1 MSTRPSAGRA
11 PTTIAPQF
19 VRRARPASRL
29 QLSSDDLPK
38 RVIKILHD
46 GVPRTFRDRRE
57 TALEAAQFAKSRAKG
72 DIIELRDC
80 ATGEKLVMMA
90 DGRVG

>member
-1 MSTRPSAGRA
+1 MKSNQGYE
-11 PTTIAPQF
+11 
-19 VRRARPASRL
+19 
-29 QLSSDDLPK
+29 
-38 RVIKILHD
+38 ILHN

-57 TALEAAQFAKSRAKG
+57 TALEAARFAKSNAKG

-80 ATGEKLVMMA
+80 ATGEKLVMLA

>member
-1 MSTRPSAGRA
+1 MSRNQGY
-11 PTTIAPQF
+11 
-19 VRRARPASRL
+19 
-29 QLSSDDLPK
+29 D
-38 RVIKILHD
+38 ILHN

-57 TALEAAQFAKSRAKG
+57 TALEAARFAKSNAKG

-80 ATGEKLVMMA
+80 ATGEKLVMLE